1 MQTAMSMNTLGL
13 GLGARPAMRS
23 RVVGTKS
30 AKAIVG
36 TPVVG
41 KPVQLATRRAAVTV
55 KAGGNP
61 EPIVQAPFKGI
72 QQDLAARGPLYIDD
86 FKQGVSPKSLAS
98 IFFLFFAALAPAVAF
113 GAVLTSATAG
123 MLGATEVILATA
135 IGGVLYSVLCGQ
147 PMSILA
153 STGSVVTY
161 TAILYTTCTQYGLPF
176 FGTYA
181 WIGIWTSIILMA
193 VAVTSSSNL
202 VRFFTKF
209 TDETFAALV
218 ACIFC
223 VESAKKIIM
232 MFFNPSISS
241 TLAMGSALTALV
253 TLGSALAISDF
264 KRSPYGPEGIRN
276 LIGDFAPT
284 FAIGIGC
291 VFAAWVAGNYGF
303 TFEALSLPASL
314 APSVARPWVTDIMTV
329 PNWVKLAALAPAP
342 ACAILL
348 YMDQNITTRLVNAS
362 KGLKKPGA
370 YHLDMFWLSL
380 ITAVTSICGLP
391 WICASTVHSLTHVKS
406 LTDVK
411 QDPATGREEV
421 TGVTETRWTPLVLNL
436 LIGASIL
443 FLKDILGQIP
453 MCVLSGIFFY
463 LGLAAMR
470 GNEFLERVGM
480 TLITDPAKMP
490 SSSPLTKSVALPTL
504 KKFTIMQIACLAV
517 MWWIKG
523 SPAAMLFPILIAA
536 LGPVRMVAGK
546 AGWFTQEELNALDE
560 QVETDPGYVYQPSA

>member
-1 MQTAMSMNTLGL
+1 MQTAMTMNTLGL

-72 QQDLAARGPLYIDD
+72 QEDLAARGPLYIDD

-123 MLGATEVILATA
+123 MLGATDVILATA

-181 WIGIWTSIILMA
+181 WIGIWTSIILMG
-193 VAVTSSSNL
+193 VAITSSSNL

-253 TLGSALAISDF
+253 TLGSALAISNF

-291 VFAAWVAGNYGF
+291 VFAAWIAGNYGF

-314 APSVARPWVTDIMTV
+314 APSVARPWVTDIMAV
-329 PNWVKLAALAPAP
+329 PSWVKLAALAPAP

-490 SSSPLTKSVALPTL
+490 SSSPLTKSVSLPTL

-560 QVETDPGYVYQPSA
+560 QVETGRYLRR

>member
-1 MQTAMSMNTLGL
+1 MQTAMTMNTLGL

-23 RVVGTKS
+23 RVVAAKS

-55 KAGGNP
+55 RAAGNP

-72 QQDLAARGPLYIDD
+72 KEDLAARGPLYIDD
-86 FKQGVSPKSLAS
+86 FKQGISPKSLAS
-98 IFFLFFAALAPAVAF
+98 VFFLFFAALAPAVAF

-135 IGGVLYSVLCGQ
+135 IGGVLYAVLCGQ

-161 TAILYTTCTQYGLPF
+161 TAILYTTCAQYGLPF

-181 WIGIWTSIILMA
+181 WIGIWTSVLLMI

-253 TLGSALAISDF
+253 TCGSAIAISNF
-264 KRSPYGPEGIRN
+264 KRSPYGPEGVRN

-284 FAIGIGC
+284 FAIAIGC
-291 VFAAWVAGNYGF
+291 FFGAWLAGNYGF
-303 TFEALSLPASL
+303 TFDALSLPASL
-314 APSVARPWVTDIMTV
+314 APSIARPWVTDIMSV

-436 LIGASIL
+436 LIGASII

-490 SSSPLTKSVALPTL
+490 ASSPLTKSVSLPTL

-536 LGPVRMVAGK
+536 LGPVRIVAGK

-560 QVETDPGYVYQPSA
+560 QVETDPGYVYQAA

>member
-1 MQTAMSMNTLGL
+1 MTMNTLGL
-13 GLGARPAMRS
+13 GLGARPVARS

-55 KAGGNP
+55 RAGGNP
-61 EPIVQAPFKGI
+61 EPIVQAPFVGI
-72 QQDLAARGPLYIDD
+72 KEDLAARGPLYIDD
-86 FKQGVSPKSLAS
+86 FKQGISPKSLAS
-98 IFFLFFAALAPAVAF
+98 VFFLFFAALAPAVAF

-135 IGGVLYSVLCGQ
+135 IGGVLYAVLCGQ

-161 TAILYTTCTQYGLPF
+161 TAILYTTCAQYGLPF

-181 WIGIWTSIILMA
+181 WIGIWTSILLMI

-253 TLGSALAISDF
+253 TCGSAIAISNF
-264 KRSPYGPEGIRN
+264 KRSPYGPEGVRN

-284 FAIGIGC
+284 FAIAIGC
-291 VFAAWVAGNYGF
+291 FFGAWLAGNYGF
-303 TFEALSLPASL
+303 TFDALSLPASL
-314 APSVARPWVTDIMTV
+314 APSIARPWVTDIMAV

-436 LIGASIL
+436 LIGASII

-490 SSSPLTKSVALPTL
+490 ASSPLTKSVSLPTL

-536 LGPVRMVAGK
+536 LGPVRIVAGK

-560 QVETDPGYVYQPSA
+560 QVETDPGYVYQAA

>member
-1 MQTAMSMNTLGL
+1 
-13 GLGARPAMRS
+13 
-23 RVVGTKS
+23 
-30 AKAIVG
+30 
-36 TPVVG
+36 
-41 KPVQLATRRAAVTV
+41 
-55 KAGGNP
+55 
-61 EPIVQAPFKGI
+61 
-72 QQDLAARGPLYIDD
+72 
-86 FKQGVSPKSLAS
+86 
-98 IFFLFFAALAPAVAF
+98 
-113 GAVLTSATAG
+113 
-123 MLGATEVILATA
+123 
-135 IGGVLYSVLCGQ
+135 
-147 PMSILA
+147 
-153 STGSVVTY
+153 
-161 TAILYTTCTQYGLPF
+161 
-176 FGTYA
+176 
-181 WIGIWTSIILMA
+181 
-193 VAVTSSSNL
+193 
-202 VRFFTKF
+202 
-209 TDETFAALV
+209 
-218 ACIFC
+218 
-223 VESAKKIIM
+223 
-232 MFFNPSISS
+232 
-241 TLAMGSALTALV
+241 
-253 TLGSALAISDF
+253 
-264 KRSPYGPEGIRN
+264 
-276 LIGDFAPT
+276 
-284 FAIGIGC
+284 
-291 VFAAWVAGNYGF
+291 
-303 TFEALSLPASL
+303 
-314 APSVARPWVTDIMTV
+314 
-329 PNWVKLAALAPAP
+329 
-342 ACAILL
+342 
-348 YMDQNITTRLVNAS
+348 
-362 KGLKKPGA
+362 
-370 YHLDMFWLSL
+370 MFWLSL

>member
-1 MQTAMSMNTLGL
+1 M
-13 GLGARPAMRS
+13 P
-23 RVVGTKS
+23 
-30 AKAIVG
+30 
-36 TPVVG
+36 P
-41 KPVQLATRRAAVTV
+41 
-55 KAGGNP
+55 
-61 EPIVQAPFKGI
+61 PF
-72 QQDLAARGPLYIDD
+72 
-86 FKQGVSPKSLAS
+86 SPQAS

-181 WIGIWTSIILMA
+181 WIGIWTSIILMG

-253 TLGSALAISDF
+253 TLGSALAISNF

-291 VFAAWVAGNYGF
+291 VFAAWIAGNYGF

-314 APSVARPWVTDIMTV
+314 APSVARPWVTDIMAV
-329 PNWVKLAALAPAP
+329 PSWVKLAALAPAP

>member
-1 MQTAMSMNTLGL
+1 MGTLDKRVFSRITVFNVVKMQTAMTMNTLGL

-23 RVVGTKS
+23 RVVAAKS

-41 KPVQLATRRAAVTV
+41 KPVQMAARRAAVTV
-55 KAGGNP
+55 RAGGNP

-72 QQDLAARGPLYIDD
+72 KDDLAARGPLYIDD

-161 TAILYTTCTQYGLPF
+161 TAILYTTRTQYGLPF

-181 WIGIWTSIILMA
+181 WIGIWTSIILMG
-193 VAVTSSSNL
+193 VAITSSSNL

-241 TLAMGSALTALV
+241 TLAMGSALT
-253 TLGSALAISDF
+253 
-264 KRSPYGPEGIRN
+264 
-276 LIGDFAPT
+276 

-291 VFAAWVAGNYGF
+291 VFAAWIAGNYGF

-314 APSVARPWVTDIMTV
+314 APSVARPWVTDIMAV
-329 PNWVKLAALAPAP
+329 PSWVKLAALAPAP

-490 SSSPLTKSVALPTL
+490 SSSPLTESVALPTL

-560 QVETDPGYVYQPSA
+560 QVETDPGYVYQAA

>member
-1 MQTAMSMNTLGL
+1 MKNCFQ
-13 GLGARPAMRS
+13 
-23 RVVGTKS
+23 
-30 AKAIVG
+30 
-36 TPVVG
+36 PV
-41 KPVQLATRRAAVTV
+41 PPL
-55 KAGGNP
+55 P
-61 EPIVQAPFKGI
+61 SPQAS
-72 QQDLAARGPLYIDD
+72 
-86 FKQGVSPKSLAS
+86 V
-98 IFFLFFAALAPAVAF
+98 FFLFFAALAPAVAF

-135 IGGVLYSVLCGQ
+135 IGGVLYAVLCGQ

-161 TAILYTTCTQYGLPF
+161 TAILYTTCAQYGLPF

-181 WIGIWTSIILMA
+181 WIGIWTSILLMI

-253 TLGSALAISDF
+253 TCGSAIAISNF
-264 KRSPYGPEGIRN
+264 KRSPYGPEGVRN

-284 FAIGIGC
+284 FAIAIGC
-291 VFAAWVAGNYGF
+291 FFGAWLAGNYGF
-303 TFEALSLPASL
+303 TFDALSLPASL
-314 APSVARPWVTDIMTV
+314 APSIARPWVTDIMSV

-411 QDPATGREEV
+411 QDPTTGREEV

-436 LIGASIL
+436 LIGASII

-490 SSSPLTKSVALPTL
+490 ASSPLTKSVSLPTL

-536 LGPVRMVAGK
+536 LGPVRIVAGK

-560 QVETDPGYVYQPSA
+560 QVETDPGYVYQAA

>member
-1 MQTAMSMNTLGL
+1 MQTAMTMNTLGL

-181 WIGIWTSIILMA
+181 WIGIWTSIILMG
-193 VAVTSSSNL
+193 VAITSSSNL

-253 TLGSALAISDF
+253 TLGSALAISNF

-291 VFAAWVAGNYGF
+291 VFAAWIAGNYGF

-314 APSVARPWVTDIMTV
+314 APSVARPWVTDIMAV

-560 QVETDPGYVYQPSA
+560 QVETDPGYVYQAA

>member
-1 MQTAMSMNTLGL
+1 MQTAMTMNTLGL

-23 RVVGTKS
+23 RVVAAKS

-41 KPVQLATRRAAVTV
+41 KPVQMAARRAAVTV
-55 KAGGNP
+55 RAGGNP
-61 EPIVQAPFKGI
+61 EPIVQAPFVGI
-72 QQDLAARGPLYIDD
+72 KEDLAARGPLYIDD
-86 FKQGVSPKSLAS
+86 FKQGISPKSLAS
-98 IFFLFFAALAPAVAF
+98 VFFLFFAALAPAVAF

-135 IGGVLYSVLCGQ
+135 IGGVLYAVLCGQ

-161 TAILYTTCTQYGLPF
+161 TAILYTTCAQYGLPF

-181 WIGIWTSIILMA
+181 WIGIWTSILLMI

-253 TLGSALAISDF
+253 TCGSAIAISNF
-264 KRSPYGPEGIRN
+264 KRSPYGPEGVRN

-284 FAIGIGC
+284 FAIAIGC
-291 VFAAWVAGNYGF
+291 FFGAWLAGNYGF
-303 TFEALSLPASL
+303 TFDALSLPASL
-314 APSVARPWVTDIMTV
+314 APSIARPWVTDIMAV
-329 PNWVKLAALAPAP
+329 PTWVKLAALAPAP

-436 LIGASIL
+436 LIGASII
-443 FLKDILGQIP
+443 FLKDVLGQIP

-490 SSSPLTKSVALPTL
+490 ASSPLTKSVSLPTL

-536 LGPVRMVAGK
+536 LGPVRIVAGK

-560 QVETDPGYVYQPSA
+560 QVETDPGYVYQAA